1 MGDMVGLKAF
11 SAAVLGGINSIV
23 GTIIGGILL
32 GLIEAVA
39 AFYLSTDYKDLFAF
53 AILMLM
59 LVVRPHEILGS
70 VVPVK
75 V

>member
-1 MGDMVGLKAF
+1 MGDMVGLNAF

-23 GTIIGGILL
+23 GTIIGGIML
-32 GLIEAVA
+32 GLIEAMA
-39 AFYLSTDYKDLFAF
+39 AFYISTDYKDLFAF

-59 LVVRPHEILGS
+59 LVVRPQGLLGR